1 MLGGRDVA
9 SLMLALLAAPIN
21 LLTPLENPN
30 TTYPDAAS
38 PNPIVAA
45 GTLENQTSPPY
56 YPSPWGRGAGGWAQA
71 YSKAQAFVSQLSL
84 VEKVNLTTGV
94 G

>member
-1 MLGGRDVA
+1 MSSSSAGSIFS
-9 SLMLALLAAPIN
+9 SLLLIPISQLIAP
-21 LLTPLENPN
+21 LKYPN
-30 TTYPDAAS
+30 TTYPDAIS

-56 YPSPWGRGAGGWAQA
+56 YPSPWGSGAGDWAQA
-71 YSKAQAFVSQLSL
+71 YQKAQAFVNQLTL